1 MDTTVVQSLDSN
13 PFYPKEDDD
22 QVLSPDVPY
31 LNTTNALM
39 CLAQCT
45 RLNITFSI
53 NLLARF
59 SSKLTKQHYNCVKHI
74 FYYLHGTI
82 DLHLFCYNN

>member
-31 LNTTNALM
+31 LNTTSALM

-45 RLNITFSI
+45 RLNITFF
-53 NLLARF
+53 NKLV
-59 SSKLTKQHYNCVKHI
+59 SKI
-74 FYYLHGTI
+74 
-82 DLHLFCYNN
+82 